1 MISQKKGDDFFGY
14 WDSLGFFDNV
24 QVILPPQFM
33 LLFEIARTLF
43 TEKSSADALNAIEN
57 ISTEEII
64 HIPDRTESI
73 SVNRIE
79 RQSPLSDK
87 MEIETYKN
95 IIDLKRTLPRELA
108 MDDDVFNAKL
118 FTKTLMVQKYYESE
132 SDNFKPI
139 STMKNEKGR
148 EANKFDQLF
157 YILLDTSRSMDV
169 SMRGF
174 YAKCI
179 VSEFLRR
186 KLDSNA
192 KLFFRTFDTN
202 VGDLYKIEKKE
213 DYPHL
218 IEKVLFST
226 TGGVSTNLQKAVYQ
240 AVDDINY
247 TKDMVNSEILVVT
260 DGISKVDVHDMVDK
274 LGKIKLHILK
284 IGDDLPEPD
293 FYDMKAELSNQK
305 IDFDPS
311 SINMRDIKHR
321 IQNRQEDDAPLTLV
335 EQRIHR
341 LMLENSNNIL
351 KDLKKISKNYIE
363 VGDIKSDKLYDVS
376 FENMENLFHWVKKL
390 ESVDLKYMKI
400 DDKERLYKQAYFL
413 GQYIKMLHD
422 HGSKNK
428 AELKTFIDRIAK
440 LKSRLMED
448 NELFLFIVKA
458 GKYHEDKKKLML
470 DKKQARKLMKQMS
483 HMDKKITINDMKR
496 AQLTFSFEP
505 GKGESGKLFLFLIIK
520 LGQLI
525 AKIVTYPFNRSKK
538 EEGEEKT
545 SAVVPPDDKK
555 IK

>member
-1 MISQKKGDDFFGY
+1 
-14 WDSLGFFDNV
+14 
-24 QVILPPQFM
+24 
-33 LLFEIARTLF
+33 
-43 TEKSSADALNAIEN
+43 
-57 ISTEEII
+57 
-64 HIPDRTESI
+64 
-73 SVNRIE
+73 
-79 RQSPLSDK
+79 
-87 MEIETYKN
+87 
-95 IIDLKRTLPRELA
+95 
-108 MDDDVFNAKL
+108 
-118 FTKTLMVQKYYESE
+118 
-132 SDNFKPI
+132 
-139 STMKNEKGR
+139 
-148 EANKFDQLF
+148 
-157 YILLDTSRSMDV
+157 
-169 SMRGF
+169 
-174 YAKCI
+174 
-179 VSEFLRR
+179 
-186 KLDSNA
+186 
-192 KLFFRTFDTN
+192 
-202 VGDLYKIEKKE
+202 
-213 DYPHL
+213 
-218 IEKVLFST
+218 
-226 TGGVSTNLQKAVYQ
+226 
-240 AVDDINY
+240 
-247 TKDMVNSEILVVT
+247 
-260 DGISKVDVHDMVDK
+260 
-274 LGKIKLHILK
+274 
-284 IGDDLPEPD
+284 
-293 FYDMKAELSNQK
+293 
-305 IDFDPS
+305 
-311 SINMRDIKHR
+311 MRDIKHR